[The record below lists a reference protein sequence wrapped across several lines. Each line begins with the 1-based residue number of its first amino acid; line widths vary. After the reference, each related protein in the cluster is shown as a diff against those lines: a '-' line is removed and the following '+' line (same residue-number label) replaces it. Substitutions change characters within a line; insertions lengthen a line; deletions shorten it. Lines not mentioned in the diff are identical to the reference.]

1 MIDSHVHFWRY
12 QATEF
17 PWIDADMAVLQQDFL
32 PADWLAASSDKVT
45 GVVGLILLATLRHKA
60 TPDAQMTMEC
70 LND

>member
-32 PADWLAASSDKVT
+32 PADWLAASSGKVT
-45 GVVGLILLATLRHKA
+45 GVVAVQARTSWAETNFCSHWPKLSRA
-60 TPDAQMTMEC
+60 
-70 LND
+70 